1 MPLAHSGRMP
11 WWSLRNHT
19 FREVIFIKATIA
31 VLILLAAGLLFS
43 GYDNSDLEPAVFKN
57 ITPQE
62 ARNRLEQESGLILLD
77 VRTPAEYL
85 ERHIPGSL
93 LIPVDRLEQ
102 DALSLMP
109 DRRATIIIYCRS
121 GRRSVIAANI
131 LLKLGYTSV
140 YNLGGIID
148 WPFETTDG
156 IIK

>member
-1 MPLAHSGRMP
+1 M
-11 WWSLRNHT
+11 NHEIGICNAI
-19 FREVIFIKATIA
+19 REVIFIKATIA

-43 GYDNSDLEPAVFKN
+43 CYGNRGLEPAVFTN
-57 ITPQE
+57 ITPEE
-62 ARNRLEQESGLILLD
+62 ARKRLEQESGLILLD
-77 VRTPAEYL
+77 VRTPAEHL

-109 DRRATIIIYCRS
+109 DRRATIFIYCRS
-121 GRRSVIAANI
+121 GRRSVTAANI

-156 IIK
+156 TVK

>member
-1 MPLAHSGRMP
+1 MVNL
-11 WWSLRNHT
+11 
-19 FREVIFIKATIA
+19 EVIFIKATIT
-31 VLILLAAGLLFS
+31 VFILLAAGLFFS
-43 GYDNSDLEPAVFKN
+43 GYGHWLAEPAVFIN

-62 ARNRLEQESGLILLD
+62 ARSRLEQESGLILLD

-109 DRRATIIIYCRS
+109 DRQATIFIYCRS
-121 GRRSVIAANI
+121 GRRSVTGANI
-131 LLKLGYTSV
+131 LLKLGYRSV

-156 IIK
+156 TVK